1 VLFLRGSV
9 RETRSHREM
18 PGQIRTDIFSLFVGC
33 HSRPQPAHRIP
44 LRPLLSVLV
53 YPLDLLISHFINPS
67 CKSLSTKDLVKL
79 IQSFNSGLI
88 MTTSSTAPSAAAPVH
103 SSVVPS
109 EVGWQ
114 FVPQYYTFVNK
125 HPNRLH
131 CFYNKNSTFIHG
143 TEGED
148 GKPCYGQQV
157 GPSHLITTSLL
168 LSLLNDL
175 CGSLSFYLLTSFSHS
190 LTKFRGALHLP

>member
-1 VLFLRGSV
+1 MTG
-9 RETRSHREM
+9 
-18 PGQIRTDIFSLFVGC
+18 
-33 HSRPQPAHRIP
+33 
-44 LRPLLSVLV
+44 
-53 YPLDLLISHFINPS
+53 
-67 CKSLSTKDLVKL
+67 
-79 IQSFNSGLI
+79 
-88 MTTSSTAPSAAAPVH
+88 TTSPASVPQ

-125 HPNRLH
+125 EPHRLH

-157 GPSHLITTSLL
+157 WFFFFLFFTSLFL
-168 LSLLNDL
+168 
-175 CGSLSFYLLTSFSHS
+175 FSS
-190 LTKFRGALHLP
+190 TRCKT